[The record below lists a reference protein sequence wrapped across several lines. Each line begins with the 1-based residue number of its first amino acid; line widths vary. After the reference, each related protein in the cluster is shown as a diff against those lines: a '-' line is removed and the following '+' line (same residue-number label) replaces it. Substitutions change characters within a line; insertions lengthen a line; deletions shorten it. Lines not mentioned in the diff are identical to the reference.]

1 MAFILKQPSLGQW
14 QVAPLMVQSTPSMP
28 IPPRAFVGYRVL
40 VGPGGGGG
48 EGRFV
53 RNPLPGGEYLSIPL
67 EAVYIVP
74 LSIFHLKI
82 CLFR

>member
-1 MAFILKQPSLGQW
+1 MASGPPYGSVNTKHAHPPSG
-14 QVAPLMVQSTPSMP
+14 
-28 IPPRAFVGYRVL
+28 ICRVL
-40 VGPGGGGG
+40 VGPGGG

-74 LSIFHLKI
+74 FSIFHLKI